1 MDPHVGIRPGGA
13 RIPQDSTVS
22 GDDLPN
28 VRVRIF
34 TFENGARHSPISHGI
49 GENRR
54 LFKPIQETADEN
66 GDQSDSSDYVLDS
79 EVPTATHNVA
89 RLKDGT

>member
-1 MDPHVGIRPGGA
+1 MDPHVGIPGGA
-13 RIPQDSTVS
+13 RISQDSTMF

-66 GDQSDSSDYVLDS
+66 GYQSNSSDYVLDS
-79 EVPTATHNVA
+79 EVPTATHNGV
-89 RLKDGT
+89 RLKDGI